1 MSDRKENR
9 VVVALGGNAI
19 TQVGETGTVEEDYAN
34 LERSLECVADLV
46 EQGFE
51 VLLTHGNGPQIGN
64 QMIRV
69 EVAREEAPALPL
81 DVMGADI
88 QGGLG
93 YMIERVIW
101 NKLRRR
107 QSTASACCMLM
118 MVEVSAHDKAF
129 DNPTKFVGPFFRADQ
144 VANLIATRGWQMRE
158 DVGRGWR
165 RVVPSPIPIDVVEK
179 EDVMLLLRTGTV
191 VITGGGG
198 GIPVCRNEEG
208 ELFGIEAVIDKDRS
222 SRLIAKRIGAA
233 KLIILTAVDEVKLD
247 FGTENERGVREMTVS
262 EAKKHLGDN
271 QFPAGSMGPKVE
283 SAIAFIEEGGQGVL
297 ITDHIHVLEA
307 IAGNAGTRIVEDN

>member
-1 MSDRKENR
+1 MSDRRENR

-19 TQVGETGTVEEDYAN
+19 TQAGETGTIEQDYAN

-51 VLLTHGNGPQIGN
+51 VLLTHGNGPQVGN

-69 EVAREEAPALPL
+69 EVAKDEAPILPL
-81 DVMGADI
+81 DIMGADI

-93 YMIERVIW
+93 YMIERVLW

-107 QSTASACCMLM
+107 NSDASACCMLM
-118 MVEVSAHDKAF
+118 MVEVDAKDPAF
-129 DNPTKFVGPFFRADQ
+129 EKPTKFVGPFFRADQ
-144 VANLIATRGWQMRE
+144 VARLIQEREWQMRE

-165 RVVPSPIPIDVVEK
+165 RVVPSPVPIDVVEK

-208 ELFGIEAVIDKDRS
+208 ELFGIEAVIDKDLTS
-222 SRLIAKRIGAA
+222 SVLATDVGAE
-233 KLIILTAVDEVKLD
+233 LLVILTAVDGVYLN
-247 FGTENERGVREMTVS
+247 FGEPNELRLGAVTLAECERYI
-262 EAKKHLGDN
+262 EAGH
-271 QFPAGSMGPKVE
+271 FPPGS
-283 SAIAFIEEGGQGVL
+283 
-297 ITDHIHVLEA
+297 
-307 IAGNAGTRIVEDN
+307 